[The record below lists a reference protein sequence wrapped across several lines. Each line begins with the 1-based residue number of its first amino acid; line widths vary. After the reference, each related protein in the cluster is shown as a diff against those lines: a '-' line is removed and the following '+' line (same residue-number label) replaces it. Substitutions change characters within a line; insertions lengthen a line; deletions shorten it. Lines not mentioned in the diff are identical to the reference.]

1 MLKLVI
7 FDLDGTLMDAYEAIY
22 RSFNYT
28 MERIGCPCREEQV
41 IRRAVGWGD
50 RNLLKPFVRARDL
63 DAALAIYRRHHAVSL
78 RENTRLF
85 PGVKGMLAGLRK
97 KGVRLAVASNRPTRF
112 SLIALNALGIRKNF
126 DYVLCADKVKR
137 GKPWPDILR
146 KIMARLKA
154 GPEQTVYAGDM
165 AIDVQ
170 AARAAGVWPVAVT
183 TGSNTPAQL
192 RKERPFAVIRRIREL
207 PAILRRLE
215 RNTS

>member
-1 MLKLVI
+1 MLLARSQHRPTFRLRRVSIMLKLVI

-112 SLIALNALGIRKNF
+112 SLIALNALGIRKNGF
-126 DYVLCADKVKR
+126 ISSTCEYIIFIAWPLELANISCKR
-137 GKPWPDILR
+137 STSISL
-146 KIMARLKA
+146 
-154 GPEQTVYAGDM
+154 
-165 AIDVQ
+165 
-170 AARAAGVWPVAVT
+170 
-183 TGSNTPAQL
+183 
-192 RKERPFAVIRRIREL
+192 PFK
-207 PAILRRLE
+207 
-215 RNTS
+215 